1 MVYCSKCGFKNED
14 DTEVCS
20 KCGASLQISRI
31 ERRRSRR
38 EKRVEDECF
47 GLPHGGGIVGLLFGI
62 IIILWGLTQLPG
74 LLPADFEFWPWI
86 IIVFGALIVA
96 GALYGF
102 TRRQ

>member
-14 DTEVCS
+14 DAEVCS

-31 ERRRSRR
+31 ERRRRA
-38 EKRVEDECF
+38 KRVEDECF
-47 GLPHGGGIVGLLFGI
+47 GLPHGGAIVGLFIGI

-74 LLPADFEFWPWI
+74 LLPEEFKFWPWI
-86 IIVFGALIVA
+86 IVVFGVLIAA
-96 GALYGF
+96 GALYGL